1 MKYAMIIALLL
12 PLYGMAEISVEAQN
26 SASEVANS
34 SQELN
39 LSDSNQDSFFY
50 AYGYPYFGGVYYP
63 YFYSSYYYAPYYY
76 SSYVP
81 CYNSSYV
88 MGNGAP
94 EGANEAAEMPRHN
107 NRDYQDMNNMP
118 KYHHDHEHMKFN
130 KHHHPA
136 MKKHAAMHDAHE
148 PQEHDME

>member
-50 AYGYPYFGGVYYP
+50 GYYPLNYTYGFPYYGY
-63 YFYSSYYYAPYYY
+63 SYWPYYY
-76 SSYVP
+76 GY
-81 CYNSSYV
+81 YNWYW
-88 MGNGAP
+88 
-94 EGANEAAEMPRHN
+94 
-107 NRDYQDMNNMP
+107 
-118 KYHHDHEHMKFN
+118 
-130 KHHHPA
+130 
-136 MKKHAAMHDAHE
+136 
-148 PQEHDME
+148 